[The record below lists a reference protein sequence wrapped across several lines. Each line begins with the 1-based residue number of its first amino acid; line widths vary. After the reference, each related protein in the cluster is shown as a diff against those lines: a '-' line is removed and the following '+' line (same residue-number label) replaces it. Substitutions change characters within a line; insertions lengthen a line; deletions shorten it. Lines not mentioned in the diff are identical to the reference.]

1 MQNWVLKKL
10 AMQKF
15 LLLLILSISSLF
27 LSAQN
32 VLKGKIFDEMNLG
45 LPMADIYVKNE
56 PALRTRADIEGN
68 YLMRLQEGEYYLVI
82 RANGYESKEVF
93 VVVKSGEN
101 IRNFQL
107 LPIDIKEIEEFDYS
121 VKRVNVGRE
130 IIKRVIDKKMSFDFN
145 RMQYSCDVYI
155 KAKDKRSFVQDDD
168 EKEEAEPKKK
178 KKKEGEEEE
187 EEDDKLDAQYANVE
201 SLKREKL
208 GELNNI
214 NFVEVE
220 LVRDYAPPNNV
231 REVRNAYAK
240 RGSDRRLYFTT
251 TAKSNFNFFENMLY
265 LNDLNESP
273 IQSPI
278 STAGIFSY
286 KYQLVEKIERD
297 GKFTLNKIKIEARG
311 MATSTLSGFIWV
323 EDSTWMVEKID
334 FTLEKGNLYVYDY
347 FRIQQEFDTSSDTL
361 CLLKYQ
367 EMDYGVEF
375 RKDEFEGKT
384 IVNYTNYNFKPEFE
398 KGYFGNEV
406 AITTEEAYERDSS
419 YWSQKR
425 LTPLTEEEKDYI
437 NKRDSIEN
445 IFNQS
450 SYLDSVDSVF
460 NKLNFLKVL
469 WFGIDHRNRAK
480 KTQWTLS
487 SIAAMIQP
495 IYIAGPRI
503 GPDFDFF
510 KKWDNE
516 KTFDSYS
523 RADVGI
529 LNGDIKGFTRFRYMY
544 NPFKQA
550 RVGINFEHN
559 YDLIRTFDAFTQ
571 VLLRDNFIEKTS
583 GSLYHDIEILN
594 GLYLESNFTLT
605 NRRPISEE
613 TRFITWFDDAIENN
627 EPPDF
632 DAYRA
637 FIADFTL
644 SYTPFQK
651 YMREPHRKVVLGSK
665 WPQFY
670 VYYEK
675 GVPQI
680 LGSEINHDY
689 LRFGVRQSFKISTFG
704 TSNYHM
710 TSGKFLNSKDLRE
723 VDYKFHRRSDPIWF
737 SNPLFS
743 FQDLDTSLPTLD
755 WYFES
760 HFIHHFNGALI
771 NKIPFMKKTR
781 ITSVAGGGY
790 LWVPEHNW
798 QHYEFFA
805 GIERVFKFARR
816 RLRIG
821 TYAVFSDGNQIDPRT
836 TFKISFALLDRRNMK
851 FNF

>member
-1 MQNWVLKKL
+1 
-10 AMQKF
+10 MQKI
-15 LLLLILSISSLF
+15 LLLLVLSISSICLN
-27 LSAQN
+27 AQN
-32 VLKGKIFDEMNLG
+32 VLKGKVFDEMNLG

-56 PALRTRADIEGN
+56 PGLRTRADIEGN
-68 YLMRLQEGEYYLVI
+68 YLMRLQEGEYYLVV

-107 LPIDIKEIEEFDYS
+107 FPIDVKEIEEFDYA

-130 IIKRVIDKKMSFDFN
+130 IIKKVVDKKMFFDFN
-145 RMQYSCDVYI
+145 RMPYSCDVYI
-155 KAKDKRSFVQDDD
+155 KAKDKRTFVPDEDKK
-168 EKEEAEPKKK
+168 EKEQKKEQK
-178 KKKEGEEEE
+178 EKQEKKKEGKKERDEI
-187 EEDDKLDAQYANVE
+187 DAQYANVE
-201 SLKREKL
+201 TLKRHKL

-220 LVRDYAPPNNV
+220 LIRDYAPPNNV

-286 KYQLVEKIERD
+286 KYQLVEKIERE
-297 GKFTLNKIKIEARG
+297 GRFTLNKIKIEARN

-367 EMDYGVEF
+367 EMDYGVAF

-384 IVNYTNYNFKPEFE
+384 IVNYSNYNFKPEFE

-425 LTPLTEEEKDYI
+425 LTPLTEEEKEYI
-437 NKRDSIEN
+437 KKRDSIEN

-460 NKLNFLKVL
+460 NEMTFLKVL

-487 SIAAMIQP
+487 SIAAMVEP

-529 LNGDIKGFTRFRYMY
+529 LNGDIKGFTRFRYLY

-594 GLYLESNFTLT
+594 GLYLQSNFTLT
-605 NRRPISEE
+605 NRRPISED

-689 LRFGVRQSFKISTFG
+689 LRFGVRQTFKISTFG
-704 TSNYHM
+704 TSNYHI
-710 TSGKFLNSKDLRE
+710 TSGKFLNSKNLRE

>member
-1 MQNWVLKKL
+1 MYKH
-10 AMQKF
+10 
-15 LLLLILSISSLF
+15 LLVFIVLILSSVVLK
-27 LSAQN
+27 AQN
-32 VLKGKIFDEMNLG
+32 VLKGKVYDEMNIG
-45 LPMADIYVKNE
+45 LPLADIYVKNQPE
-56 PALRTRADIEGN
+56 LRTRADIEGR

-82 RANGYESKEVF
+82 RAKGYETKEVF
-93 VVVKSGEN
+93 VVVTQGEN
-101 IRNFQL
+101 TRNFQL
-107 LPIDIKEIEEFDYS
+107 LPVEINELESFDYA
-121 VKRVNVGRE
+121 VERVNVGRE
-130 IIKRVIDKKMSFDFN
+130 IIKKVVDKKGYIDFN
-145 RMQYSCDVYI
+145 RFAYSCDVYI
-155 KAKDKRSFVQDDD
+155 RAKDVKKAIPQ
-168 EKEEAEPKKK
+168 EQEQEEKK
-178 KKKEGEEEE
+178 KKKEKKEEKK
-187 EEDDKLDAQYANVE
+187 EDEDNVDARYEDIDA
-201 SLKREKL
+201 LKREKL
-208 GELNNI
+208 GVLNNL
-214 NFVEVE
+214 NMVEVE
-220 LVRDYAPPNNV
+220 LERNYAPPNNV
-231 REVRNAYAK
+231 REIRNAYEK

-251 TAKSNFNFFENMLY
+251 TAKTNFNFFENMLY

-286 KYQLVEKIERD
+286 KYQLVEKIERE
-297 GKFTLNKIKIEARG
+297 GQPTLNKIKIEPRN
-311 MATSTLSGFIWV
+311 MVTSTLGGYIWV
-323 EDSTWMVEKID
+323 ADSTWMVEKLD
-334 FTLEKGNLYVYDY
+334 FTLEKGNLYIYDY
-347 FRIQQEFDTSSDTL
+347 FRIQQTFDTSSDSL
-361 CLLKYQ
+361 CLLKSQ
-367 EMDYGVEF
+367 EMDYGIEY

-384 IVNYTNYNFKPEFE
+384 IVQYTNYDFNPNFK

-406 AITTEEAYERDSS
+406 AITTEEAYDRDSS
-419 YWSQKR
+419 YWSEKR
-425 LTPLTEEEKDYI
+425 LTPLTPEEQEYI
-437 NKRDSIEN
+437 KKRDSIEN
-445 IFNQS
+445 LFNQS

-460 NKLNFLKVL
+460 NKINFWKVL

-487 SIAAMIQP
+487 SLAAMIQP

-510 KKWDNE
+510 KKWENE

-529 LNGDIKGFTRFRYMY
+529 LNGDIKGYTRLRYLY

-583 GSLYHDIEILN
+583 STLFHDIEILN
-594 GLYLESNFTLT
+594 GLYLESNLTLT
-605 NRRPISEE
+605 NRRPIDED
-613 TRFITWFDDAIENN
+613 TRFIRWFDDALDNN
-627 EPPDF
+627 EPPEF
-632 DAYRA
+632 EAYKA

-651 YMREPHRKVVLGSK
+651 FMREPHRKVVLGSK

-670 VYYEK
+670 IYYEK
-675 GVPQI
+675 GVPNI
-680 LGSEINHDY
+680 LSSEIDHDY
-689 LRFGVRQSFKISTFG
+689 LRFGVRQTFKISTFG
-704 TSNYHM
+704 TSNYHI
-710 TSGKFLNSKDLRE
+710 TSGKFLNAKNLRE
-723 VDYKFHRRSDPIWF
+723 VDYKYHRRSDPIWF

-743 FQDLDTSLPTLD
+743 YQDLDTSLPTLD

-760 HFIHHFNGALI
+760 HIIHHFNGALI

-790 LWVPEHNW
+790 LWVPEHKW

-805 GIERVFKFARR
+805 GIERIFKFARR

-821 TYAVFSDGNQIDPRT
+821 AYAVFSDGNQIDPRT
-836 TFKISFALLDRRNMK
+836 TFKLSFALLDRRNMK

>member
-1 MQNWVLKKL
+1 
-10 AMQKF
+10 MQKWLLIF
-15 LLLLILSISSLF
+15 LVLILSGLT
-27 LSAQN
+27 LNAQN
-32 VLKGKIFDEMNLG
+32 VLKGKVYDEMNLG
-45 LPMADIYVKNE
+45 FPLADVYVKNQPE
-56 PALRTRADIEGN
+56 LRVRADIEGN

-82 RANGYESKEVF
+82 RAQGYETKEVF
-93 VVVKSGEN
+93 VIVKQGEN
-101 IRNFQL
+101 LRNFQL
-107 LPIDIKEIEEFDYS
+107 FPVKVKELESFDYA
-121 VKRVNVGRE
+121 VERVNVGRE
-130 IIKRVIDKKMSFDFN
+130 IIKKVVDKKGFIDFN
-145 RMQYSCDVYI
+145 RFPYSCDVYI
-155 KAKDKRSFVQDDD
+155 RAKDVKKNVPQEKSDEEDKSKKKAKEDDD
-168 EKEEAEPKKK
+168 E
-178 KKKEGEEEE
+178 G
-187 EEDDKLDAQYANVE
+187 LDARYADIE

-208 GELNNI
+208 GALNNL
-214 NFVEVE
+214 NMVEVE
-220 LVRDYAPPNNV
+220 LQRNYAPPNNV
-231 REVRNAYAK
+231 REIRNAYEK
-240 RGSDRRLYFTT
+240 RGSDRNLYFTT
-251 TAKSNFNFFENMLY
+251 TAKTNFNFFENMLY
-265 LNDLNESP
+265 LDDLNESP

-286 KYQLVEKIERD
+286 KYQLVEKIERE
-297 GKFTLNKIKIEARG
+297 GQPTLNKIKIEPRN
-311 MATSTLSGFIWV
+311 MVTSTLGGFIWV

-347 FRIQQEFDTSSDTL
+347 FRIQQTFDTSSDTL
-361 CLLKYQ
+361 NLLVAQ
-367 EMDYGVEF
+367 EMDYGIAYK
-375 RKDEFEGKT
+375 KDQFEGKT
-384 IVNYTNYNFKPEFE
+384 IVQYTNYNFTPGFE

-406 AITTEEAYERDSS
+406 AITTKEAYNRDSS

-425 LTPLTEEEKDYI
+425 LTPLTPEEQEYI
-437 NKRDSIEN
+437 KKRDSIEN
-445 IFNQS
+445 LFNES

-460 NKLNFLKVL
+460 NKLNFWKVV

-480 KTQWTLS
+480 KIQWTLS
-487 SIAAMIQP
+487 SVAAMIQP
-495 IYIAGPRI
+495 VYIAGPRI

-523 RADVGI
+523 RVDVGI
-529 LNGDIKGFTRFRYMY
+529 LNGDIKGYTRFRYMY
-544 NPFKQA
+544 DPFRQA

-583 GSLYHDIEILN
+583 STLFHDLELIN

-605 NRRPISEE
+605 NRRPIDPD

-627 EPPDF
+627 DPPVF
-632 DAYRA
+632 DAYDA

-644 SYTPFQK
+644 SFTPFQK
-651 YMREPHRKVVLGSK
+651 YMREPYRKVVLGSK

-675 GVPQI
+675 GVPKI
-680 LGSEINHDY
+680 LGSEIDHDY

-704 TSNYHM
+704 TTNYHM
-710 TSGKFLNSKDLRE
+710 TSGKFINSANLRE

-755 WYFES
+755 WYFEA

-805 GIERVFKFARR
+805 GIERIFKFARR
-816 RLRIG
+816 RLRVG
-821 TYAVFSDGNQIDPRT
+821 VYGVFSDGNQIDPRT
-836 TFKISFALLDRRNMK
+836 TFKVSFALLDRRNMK